1 MHAHLTPILIVSPG
15 ALEVRTNRCAF
26 EQFGKPG
33 MGIRIAITII
43 KYFVRIV
50 AR

>member
-1 MHAHLTPILIVSPG
+1 VLA
-15 ALEVRTNRCAF
+15 VRTRCGAF

-33 MGIRIAITII
+33 MGSRIAIMII